1 MGTSSIGDFPLPDYE
16 ALGGSRVTLG
26 THQLLNGMTI
36 QVCTVNFVCAIFACM
51 TFFVSYV
58 ANDVYTQL
66 LLHDTLVSGWQ
77 QDYEIP
83 YTIRA

>member
-1 MGTSSIGDFPLPDYE
+1 
-16 ALGGSRVTLG
+16 
-26 THQLLNGMTI
+26 MTI